1 MEWPVSTTLLD
12 KIAKVKLIFCSAG
25 CFSNTDLV
33 LSIHRANFE
42 LYLSKKL
49 GRKAL
54 ASSTVVIPAN
64 LSSGISLNW
73 KDSKSLSIRGL
84 NSGTLLHSM
93 LVPDWE
99 QA

>member
-1 MEWPVSTTLLD
+1 MFLKQIEWPVSITLLD
-12 KIAKVKLIFCSAG
+12 KIAKVKLIFCSVG

-54 ASSTVVIPAN
+54 ASSIVVILAS
-64 LSSGISLNW
+64 LSSGINLDW
-73 KDSKSLSIRGL
+73 KDLKS
-84 NSGTLLHSM
+84 
-93 LVPDWE
+93 V
-99 QA
+99 